1 MEPGNKAVDTNEET
15 TGEAEAPAPPTA
27 VHSFAEKIGSRNLM
41 IAIVTMPFIFIG
53 ALALIIAIVGLPEE
67 QAPAS
72 PDAFL
77 DDSIGAAPVA
87 AAPVVAQT
95 AAAPEVSTVEAPAEA
110 VIRPPAPAR
119 SSAMPVPAMIPPGGI
134 SLDGNRLAVRIERA
148 DGDVIVIYD
157 LARGEVVSEVPL
169 SELADQ

>member
-1 MEPGNKAVDTNEET
+1 MEPGVKAVDTNEDAAD
-15 TGEAEAPAPPTA
+15 EAAAPPTA

-67 QAPAS
+67 EAPAS

-77 DDSIGAAPVA
+77 DDAIGAAPVA
-87 AAPVVAQT
+87 AAPV
-95 AAAPEVSTVEAPAEA
+95 AAAPEVATVEAPAEA
-110 VIRPPAPAR
+110 VIRPPAPAS
-119 SSAMPVPAMIPPGGI
+119 SSAMPVPTRMIPPGGI
-134 SLDGNRLAVRIERA
+134 ALDGNSLAVRIERA

-157 LARGEVVSEVPL
+157 LARGEVVNEVPL
-169 SELADQ
+169 SELAGTTQP